1 MKTYGVGLLFVGTFA
16 HRLNLL
22 TVDQSIYIS
31 IYLYSSLGRVY
42 VSSNLLISSRL
53 SNLLS

>member
-31 IYLYSSLGRVY
+31 ISLCSSLGRVY